1 MPAFRGHLAFL
12 GRHHWLEGA
21 ACQQA
26 RTGHPQVRQGK
37 QGMQLLR
44 VLSQASVANFDVA
57 KLTLDDSEWVF
68 HLGPDSGLHLLKLLL
83 HGRYRVLK
91 V

>member
-1 MPAFRGHLAFL
+1 
-12 GRHHWLEGA
+12 
-21 ACQQA
+21 
-26 RTGHPQVRQGK
+26 
-37 QGMQLLR
+37 MQLLR
-44 VLSQASVANFDVA
+44 VLSQTSVANFDVS

-68 HLGPDSGLHLLKLLL
+68 DLGPDFGLHLLKLLF

>member
-1 MPAFRGHLAFL
+1 MAVF
-12 GRHHWLEGA
+12 
-21 ACQQA
+21 QQTA
-26 RTGHPQVRQGK
+26 TGHPQVRQGK

-68 HLGPDSGLHLLKLLL
+68 DLGPDLGLHLLKLLL
-83 HGRYRVLK
+83 QG
-91 V
+91 